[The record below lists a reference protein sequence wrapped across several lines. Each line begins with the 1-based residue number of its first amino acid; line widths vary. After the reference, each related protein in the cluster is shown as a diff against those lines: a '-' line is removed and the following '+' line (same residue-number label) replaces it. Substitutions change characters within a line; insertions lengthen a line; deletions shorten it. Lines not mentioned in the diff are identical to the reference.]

1 MAEKKRATSE
11 FRLPAGFTART
22 VTGRVTFKDGG
33 PAPRTWVSLDC
44 GTASNAPILREH
56 AFGVTVDN
64 KGRFRIDGIV
74 GQKYLLGG
82 FGYDA
87 ANEVVQAPRTP
98 IEITPGEGT
107 LERDLVL
114 SQSGYSPG
122 CGALTSPR

>member
-1 MAEKKRATSE
+1 MLPTRAAGVGTRRECQRVVTSGCPRD
-11 FRLPAGFTART
+11 F
-22 VTGRVTFKDGG
+22 GR
-33 PAPRTWVSLDC
+33 
-44 GTASNAPILREH
+44 GTACTIESVSKTRPGI
-56 AFGVTVDN
+56 FDN

-82 FGYDA
+82 FGYDV

-122 CGALTSPR
+122 CGAPTSPR